1 MLIQH
6 IMGMTA
12 GILLIFISIAHNIYG
27 EKIQI
32 PALKKYT
39 QDLILIGSQRI
50 MVFQSGV
57 LLLAVGIIQI
67 LVSIDLITLTG
78 VARFFLVGIVLI
90 DFFTALFIVIFFHRQ
105 ILKITGPQ
113 FVLFIVIISLQL
125 LSL

>member
-1 MLIQH
+1 
-6 IMGMTA
+6 MGMTA

-78 VARFFLVGIVLI
+78 VARFFLVGIVSI
-90 DFFTALFIVIFFHRQ
+90 DFFTALFIVIFFHKQ